1 MTLTT
6 VTLAAGVALEI
17 TVLVRVM
24 LRPHREPASR
34 IAWLAVVLALPLVG
48 VLAYIMFGEVNIGR
62 RRLARMRDVEC
73 RAPQPAP
80 SAPAD
85 LANWRVEVPERCAH
99 LFHVGRSISGFEP
112 VAGNSARL

>member
-6 VTLAAGVALEI
+6 VTLAAGLALEI
-17 TVLVRVM
+17 TVLLRVM

-34 IAWLAVVLALPLVG
+34 IAWLAVVIALPLIG

-62 RRLARMRDVEC
+62 RRLARMRAVEC

-80 SAPAD
+80 SA
-85 LANWRVEVPERCAH
+85 
-99 LFHVGRSISGFEP
+99 
-112 VAGNSARL
+112 SARAACSSPRNGKRCGLRA

>member
-6 VTLAAGVALEI
+6 VTLAAGLALEI
-17 TVLVRVM
+17 TVLLRVM

-34 IAWLAVVLALPLVG
+34 IAWLAVVIALPLIG

-62 RRLARMRDVEC
+62 RRLARMRAVEC

-80 SAPAD
+80 SASAD
-85 LANWRVEVPERCAH
+85 LTNLRVELPERCAH
-99 LFHVGRSISGFEP
+99 LFHVQRI
-112 VAGNSARL
+112 